1 MTRSKIAQRILDE
14 TPQEVRDKVK
24 KYGDE
29 LVAKHKAMK
38 DSDRIEEAAK
48 QRIEQWASTHAYP
61 TTWTYLGMI
70 RGATYEHEQQRT
82 VIADLTR
89 QLRER
94 DDLARDATFVA
105 ANLRA
110 QVDSLESQLA
120 EAKEGHKKELAFRD
134 KTIQE
139 VTGNAREQIMSL
151 QETIW
156 RIADAFLSPPTTH

>member
-1 MTRSKIAQRILDE
+1 
-14 TPQEVRDKVK
+14 
-24 KYGDE
+24 
-29 LVAKHKAMK
+29 MK
-38 DSDRIEEAAK
+38 DSDIKRIEEAAEK
-48 QRIEQWASTHAYP
+48 KHPLKSGMSVNPQKALWIE
-61 TTWTYLGMI
+61 
-70 RGATYEHEQQRT
+70 GATYEHEQQQT